1 MLRKAVII
9 NKYRK
14 RDSLENLFT
23 FAALLAMMSAFN
35 CLDESDD
42 VYWYLYKVGVIF
54 YFTP

>member
-1 MLRKAVII
+1 MLKKAVII